1 MTIRDISDADAR
13 TSIIRMTEELKS
25 SLCCGTELPDDNYT
39 YQEILRALLDAFEAG
54 GKFFIKDMK
63 TPFSVRLPENIKH
76 YILYHPKSILSVGY
90 TTKGVKVVT
99 TITVWDGNRYFCKPY
114 DKDLEKLFKE
124 WLVLVGEIND
134 NI

>member
-25 SLCCGTELPDDNYT
+25 SLCCGTDLPDDDYT
-39 YQEILRALLDAFEAG
+39 YQEILCTLLAAFEAG

-90 TTKGVKVVT
+90 TTKGVKVVV
-99 TITVWDGNRYFCKPY
+99 TITVWDGNRYFRKPY
-114 DKDLEKLFKE
+114 DKDLEKLFEE
-124 WLVLVGEIND
+124 WLVLVGEKVRK
-134 NI
+134 